1 MKNKNCTPF
10 NYNNET
16 LDVKTQVVKD
26 GQIVDDWKPSKV
38 NGKTQYRDTIIVNYI
53 AEDGKAIPNVL
64 SVELLKAMCEEHGKL
79 QVEEGVAYEKTYQ
92 FPKPLEQTLE
102 DETTIL
108 TIGAKYAP
116 IRPKFRSKLL
126 FG

>member
-16 LDVKTQVVKD
+16 LDVKTQVVKN
-26 GQIVDDWKPSKV
+26 GQIVDDWKPSVV
-38 NGKTQYRDTIIVNYI
+38 NGKKQYRNTIIVNYI
-53 AEDGKAIPNVL
+53 PEDGKVIPNIL
-64 SVELLKAMCEEHGKL
+64 SVELLKAMEEEHGKL
-79 QVEEGVAYEKTYQ
+79 KVEPGVSYEKTYQ
-92 FPKPLEQTLE
+92 FPNPLEQTLE

-108 TIGAKYAP
+108 TIGAKYEP
-116 IRPKFRSKLL
+116 IRPKFRSKLN